1 MAHSKPQCL
10 AFYEDLNL
18 KKAGEQ
24 FLKERINKKHSGLTP
39 FYTDLY
45 NALQLL
51 STT

>member
-24 FLKERINKKHSGLTP
+24 FLKERINKKHERINAV
-39 FYTDLY
+39 LY
-45 NALQLL
+45 
-51 STT
+51 SF